1 MEFDFVAVQDEVT
14 DLSSQ
19 FEEIETIDLAKKPGH
34 SSRIHPGLDRSP
46 KENWVDKVGG
56 LPSYIERIAKHI
68 HSDSGLSISHA
79 IAAAVERVK
88 VLAAKGNAQAI
99 RALAEWNAKRA
110 KSKAKTASKKLAG
123 KAKNLSTAGE
133 VAEVI
138 DLGLLRRS
146 RGSSYSTQGG
156 NSSSLTSGV
165 RGSAYDESKHQ
176 RTTGGKFGNKL
187 NPSEILD
194 ARRKIE
200 GNISNLQVGE
210 TYTLPDKVGWVKRTA
225 GGYFVQ
231 GSAGFTAGVRTLSE
245 AIQAA
250 AMIIAGKARGSV

>member
-1 MEFDFVAVQDEVT
+1 MGYDFVELGEVT
-14 DLSSQ
+14 GQSPQ
-19 FEEIETIDLAKKPGH
+19 FEEVETIDLAKRKPDH
-34 SSRIHPGLDRSP
+34 SSRTHPGLDRSP

-79 IAAAVERVK
+79 IAAAVNRVK

-99 RALAEWNAKRA
+99 KALAEWNAKKAR
-110 KSKAKTASKKLAG
+110 SKG
-123 KAKNLSTAGE
+123 KAKNLSTTGE

-146 RGSSYSTQGG
+146 RTSVFSTKGGAPSSKS
-156 NSSSLTSGV
+156 SGV
-165 RGSAYDESKHQ
+165 RGSAFDEAKHQ

-194 ARRKIE
+194 AKRRIE
-200 GNISNLQVGE
+200 GNITNLQVGQ
-210 TYTLPDKVGWVKRTA
+210 TYALPDKVGWVKRTP

-231 GSAGFTAGVRTLSE
+231 GSAGFTASVRTLSE
-245 AIQAA
+245 AVQAA
-250 AMIIAGKARGSV
+250 AMIVAGKARGSV